1 MLLAKCTQVLATL
14 LKSLDQT
21 HNFRTATAA
30 TNDST
35 LLARFFHDI
44 TTSSIQPHG
53 KKVLAR
59 TPTVYARGDSRD
71 FRTSVRTGYCWTLIR
86 LQTPQ

>member
-59 TPTVYARGDSRD
+59 TPTAYQQPWARC
-71 FRTSVRTGYCWTLIR
+71 FWTRTGPSL
-86 LQTPQ
+86 

>member
-30 TNDST
+30 TDNST
-35 LLARFFHDI
+35 LLARFFHAM
-44 TTSSIQPHG
+44 TTSSITAPWKEG
-53 KKVLAR
+53 AC
-59 TPTVYARGDSRD
+59 PYAY
-71 FRTSVRTGYCWTLIR
+71 VRLMMSA
-86 LQTPQ
+86 